1 MRLWKYHSK
10 AQPFEKN
17 KCVAV
22 FKGHNK
28 NICSVHF
35 APKKG
40 NQFVSSSQD
49 NTIKVWDIKDLIAE
63 YDGTGEVQTIK

>member
-1 MRLWKYHSK
+1 MRLWKYDSK
-10 AQPFEKN
+10 AQPFEKI

-40 NQFVSSSQD
+40 N
-49 NTIKVWDIKDLIAE
+49 
-63 YDGTGEVQTIK
+63 